1 MKLEPLTPGLY
12 ICRFRQPM
20 KIDSVS
26 HVLKILNGE
35 GESFGVRFIP
45 ELSDFYQIS
54 NQVKEEN
61 K

>member
-1 MKLEPLTPGLY
+1 MKIEPLTPGLY
-12 ICRFRQPM
+12 ICRFSRAT
-20 KIDSVS
+20 KTDIVD
-26 HVLKILNGE
+26 HVLKMLNGE

-45 ELSDFYQIS
+45 ELSDVYQIS

>member
-1 MKLEPLTPGLY
+1 MELEPLTPGLY

-20 KIDSVS
+20 EMDSVS
-26 HVLKILNGE
+26 HVLKMLNSE
-35 GESFGVRFIP
+35 GESFCVRFIP
-45 ELSDFYQIS
+45 ELPDFYHIL